1 MKRPLSRFRA
11 RCQAGAIVS
20 DKTEPE
26 WQAVRCRGMQSK
38 VIADIDYDRK
48 SQGLKV
54 TFVTGRTFEYI
65 DVPAEVAASFQ
76 SAFSK
81 GTFFNGYIRD
91 RYDFREIMPA
101 RAAS

>member
-1 MKRPLSRFRA
+1 MP
-11 RCQAGAIVS
+11 
-20 DKTEPE
+20 
-26 WQAVRCRGMQSK
+26 SK
-38 VIADIDYDRK
+38 VIADIEYDPK
-48 SQGLKV
+48 SQRLRV
-54 TFVTGRTFEYI
+54 TLVSGRTFEYI